1 MIRRILH
8 LSMAAAAALF
18 GGAVAAVLADCGPF
32 VDVGVGPP
40 NFCPF
45 ILEIYSL
52 GITAGTSPTTYAPND
67 PVTRG
72 QMAAFIA
79 RSFDQSLRRSTRRA
93 ALGQWWT
100 PQREGALGKTSIGAG
115 PTAVR
120 SDGADL
126 WIAQTFPTH
135 AVTRVRASDGR
146 VVETWTGATR
156 AVDVV
161 VAMGAVFVAGNT
173 NPGRLYRIDPTQPA
187 GAVTTVADT
196 LGASPDALAFDGS
209 RFWTANDSG
218 SVSIVTPGPALP
230 WAVTTV
236 ATGFSQARGIAF
248 DGTSIWVTDTS
259 AGLLRLDANGAIVQ
273 TVPVTS
279 PVGVVFDGANLWVPG
294 NFSELTVVRASNG
307 AVLDTLS
314 GNGLEGAEAPAFDG
328 ERILVT
334 NRDGGSVSLWK
345 AADLTA
351 LGSLSAG
358 AGSSPAGACSDG
370 VNFWIALGGTGEL
383 ARF

>member
-1 MIRRILH
+1 MAVL
-8 LSMAAAAALF
+8 AAAATVF
-18 GGAVAAVLADCGPF
+18 GGAVAGVLADCGPF
-32 VDVGVGPP
+32 VDVGAGPP

-52 GITAGTSPTTYAPND
+52 GITAGTSETTYAPND

-72 QMAAFIA
+72 QMAVFIA
-79 RSFDQSLRRSTRRA
+79 KSFDQSLRRGSRRA

-100 PQREGALGKTSIGAG
+100 PQSDAALGRTPVGAA
-115 PTAVR
+115 PSAVR

-126 WIAQTFPTH
+126 WVAQGFPTH

-146 VVETWTGATR
+146 VLETWTGATR
-156 AVDVV
+156 AIDVI
-161 VAMGAVFVAGNT
+161 VAMGGVFAAGNT
-173 NPGRLYRIDPTQPA
+173 NPGQLYRIDPTQPA

-196 LGASPDALAFDGS
+196 LGASPNALAFDGA

-230 WAVTTV
+230 WSVTTV
-236 ATGFSQARGIAF
+236 STGFTQVRGIAF

-259 AGLLRLDANGAIVQ
+259 AGLLRLDAGGAIVQ
-273 TVPVTS
+273 TVHVAP
-279 PVGVVFDGANLWVPG
+279 PVGLVFDGANVWVAG
-294 NFSELTVVRASNG
+294 NSSELTVVRASTG
-307 AVLDTLS
+307 DVVGTLT
-314 GNGLEGAEAPAFDG
+314 GNGLDGATRVAFDG

-334 NRDGGSVSLWK
+334 NGNGSSVSLWK
-345 AADLTA
+345 AADLTP
-351 LGSLSAG
+351 LGSYSTG
-358 AGSSPAGACSDG
+358 AGSSPTGACSDG
-370 VNFWIALGGTGEL
+370 VNFWIALGGRAEL